1 MLPYLQLTSV
11 ATELSYTCCHFWP
24 DSGLESVQ
32 RWLPCS
38 KCALTFL
45 GQISCSSTGIWQFQ
59 SANESVLRCN
69 RCRSFC
75 VVIYFII
82 RDFLTPLLLQCQ
94 GNILYM
100 FLYRMSPQTLGLGN
114 LGELARKIYN
124 IIQRK
129 PNLLWWG
136 GAFSKTCPV
145 RHLLHPILSIPSALM
160 LARLRRWSTWT
171 LQHEEL
177 WCQGEELF
185 FGAWQNVLCVCIS
198 ELLTH
203 DVMT

>member
-1 MLPYLQLTSV
+1 MWQNSALWLDRTPQCG
-11 ATELSYTCCHFWP
+11 ATNCYNGSYQTPSLSCGTGCGHAR
-24 DSGLESVQ
+24 L
-32 RWLPCS
+32 
-38 KCALTFL
+38 AL
-45 GQISCSSTGIWQFQ
+45 
-59 SANESVLRCN
+59 VR
-69 RCRSFC
+69 
-75 VVIYFII
+75 
-82 RDFLTPLLLQCQ
+82 
-94 GNILYM
+94 
-100 FLYRMSPQTLGLGN
+100 
-114 LGELARKIYN
+114 N

-136 GAFSKTCPV
+136 GAFSKICPV
-145 RHLLHPILSIPSALM
+145 RHLLHLILSIPSALM

-203 DVMT
+203 DVMTSTTNNGLFHLMFVPPKDDQLMKTFFLESRTITPEFSIITDHLLDKAYMAPTPGTSLRSSDSLELLLIIKTF